1 MTTNGRKTRCIS
13 HTPTTSP
20 APYWARWSF
29 NDILDLRFCDL
40 DLTLNSPSA
49 APLRHR
55 IDRLYH
61 DLDRT
66 GFTNF
71 KPHCW
76 LSTEWFSP
84 DGVPGIALPFY
95 LAHPK
100 LAKLEKKQM
109 LSAEG
114 NPESE
119 CLKILRHEAGHAIN
133 TAYRLHY
140 RKAYRQLFGSY
151 ADPYPETY
159 KPKPNSQKYVHHL
172 DYWYAQAHPAED
184 FAETFAVW
192 LAPKSNWRKHYKNW
206 PAIHKL
212 EYVDTIMKEIV
223 GTPTKV
229 RSKRHVEPLK
239 SNTQTLREH
248 YRQRRLTLAD
258 EFPSFFD
265 TDLTKL
271 FSNEPKYKNRR
282 TAASFLRDYAPE
294 LRSTVAHWTAAHP
307 YTIDQVLRDMIDR
320 CKELR
325 LHCKHADN
333 LTRSQA
339 HIMLTVQT
347 MNYIHSGHFRVPL

>member
-1 MTTNGRKTRCIS
+1 MATNGRKSRCIT
-13 HTPTTSP
+13 HTSPTSP
-20 APYWARWSF
+20 APCWARYTDS
-29 NDILDLRFCDL
+29 DLLDLRFCDL
-40 DLTLNSPSA
+40 KITLNSPAA

-55 IDRLYH
+55 IDRLYNE
-61 DLDRT
+61 LDRK

-84 DGVPGIALPFY
+84 DGVPGIAIPFY
-95 LAHPK
+95 LAHPR

-109 LSAEG
+109 LQAEG
-114 NPESE
+114 NSESE

-140 RKAYRQLFGSY
+140 RKAYRDLFGSY
-151 ADPYPETY
+151 ATPYPETY
-159 KPKPNSQKYVHHL
+159 KPKPNSQKFVHHL

-192 LAPKSNWRKHYKNW
+192 MTPKSNWRNHYKNW
-206 PAIHKL
+206 PALRKL
-212 EYVDTIMKEIV
+212 DYIDTLMTEV
-223 GTPTKV
+223 AGSPTKI
-229 RSKRHVEPLK
+229 RSKQFIEPITH
-239 SNTQTLREH
+239 NQQTLREY
-248 YRQRRLTLAD
+248 YRTRKLTLAD

-271 FSNEPKYKNRR
+271 FSNEAKYTRR
-282 TAASFLRDYAPE
+282 KTAAAFLRDYAPE

-325 LHCKHADN
+325 LRCKHTDH
-333 LTRSQA
+333 LTLPQA
-339 HIMLTVQT
+339 YIMLTVQT
-347 MNYIHSGHFRVPL
+347 MNYIHSGHFRLPL